1 MAYICGSL
9 SHEVGFLF
17 RRTVYPTVNVQK
29 KREPSNGKQR
39 KKAEVRFTAALIVE
53 NRNGQAG
60 FRPFLLPSLEDIL
73 HRCIQRSLH
82 TFLHHLKNKRLYHS
96 FLLLLALLLILL
108 FLTHFTL
115 TTLLNV
121 RLGITNSGS
130 DSFAS
135 LLAFLR
141 SIKSL
146 YIYLRFAYMIC
157 SGV

>member
-9 SHEVGFLF
+9 SREVGFLF

-60 FRPFLLPSLEDIL
+60 FRPFLLPVFEYFIHSCV
-73 HRCIQRSLH
+73 HSSFH
-82 TFLHHLKNKRLYHS
+82 TLLHHLKNERFKHS
-96 FLLLLALLLILL
+96 FLLLLALLFIL
-108 FLTHFTL
+108 FLLAHFIIF

-121 RLGITNSGS
+121 ILGIIISGS
-130 DSFAS
+130 
-135 LLAFLR
+135 AFL
-141 SIKSL
+141 
-146 YIYLRFAYMIC
+146 AM
-157 SGV
+157 

>member
-73 HRCIQRSLH
+73 HRCIQCSLH

-141 SIKSL
+141 SI
-146 YIYLRFAYMIC
+146 
-157 SGV
+157 

>member
-60 FRPFLLPSLEDIL
+60 FRPFLLPALKYFL
-73 HRCIQRSLH
+73 HRCVQRRLH
-82 TFLHHLKNKRLYHS
+82 TLLHHLEDKRFNHCFLFLFALLLV
-96 FLLLLALLLILL
+96 FLLLAHLM
-108 FLTHFTL
+108 F
-115 TTLLNV
+115 TTLLTMI
-121 RLGITNSGS
+121 LGMITSGS
-130 DSFAS
+130 VACWV
-135 LLAFLR
+135 FLR
-141 SIKSL
+141 SIKS
-146 YIYLRFAYMIC
+146 
-157 SGV
+157 